1 MLNKELRQAL
11 ALIYA
16 NAHATASSTPE
27 QIRSLYEEAMQ
38 AYEYKPTEEP
48 NQKTEW
54 PFALRD

>member
-1 MLNKELRQAL
+1 MLNKETRQAL

-16 NAHATASSTPE
+16 NAHATAQSTPE
-27 QIRSLYEEAMQ
+27 DIKSLYEEAMA
-38 AYEYKPTEEP
+38 AYDCKPTQEP